1 MEKGKIGEA
10 RAQKQ
15 LVDERRAAEILGM
28 QVRTLQ
34 QWRVSGR
41 GPEFVKP
48 GGRAVRYSLEALD
61 AFIAKNT
68 VRSTTE
74 ADARKRAS

>member
-1 MEKGKIGEA
+1 MDKDKLAEA
-10 RAQKQ
+10 VAHKR
-15 LVDERRAAEILGM
+15 LVNERRAAEILGM

-41 GPEFVKP
+41 GPEFVKL
-48 GGRAVRYSLEALD
+48 GRAVRYSLEALD

-68 VRSTTE
+68 AQSTTG
-74 ADARKRAS
+74 ADALKQAS